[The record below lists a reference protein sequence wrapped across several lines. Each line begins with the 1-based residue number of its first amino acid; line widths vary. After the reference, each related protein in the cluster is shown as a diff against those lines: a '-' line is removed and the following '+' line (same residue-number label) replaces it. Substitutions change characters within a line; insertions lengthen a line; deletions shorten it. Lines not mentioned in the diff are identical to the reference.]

1 MHSTSVLISS
11 LFKSLWRGY
20 TCRLLNDHSPPSTP
34 RLRHFVEGM
43 AEPSWKG
50 FFLSAFDYKTE
61 KYVIAK
67 NKKVGVLYRVVQ
79 LAIIGYI
86 IGWVFLTKKGYQETE
101 ESVQSS
107 VITKLKGV
115 SLTNTTDTELHLWG
129 PEDYVIP
136 PQGETVFFIIT
147 NFIETPNQRL
157 GYCAE
162 SFRVPDG
169 LCRENAD
176 CAEGESVIAGHGVKS
191 GRCLKKD
198 RNSTG
203 TCEIYGWCPIE
214 RNRQPQEP
222 LLRKAENFTIYIKN
236 FIRFPR
242 FGFSKSNVLD
252 TANDTYLKRCSY
264 DKITQ
269 PYCPIFRLG
278 DLVSWSGHE
287 FQDMALMGGSIGI
300 LIEWNCDLDKGYS
313 RCNPHYSFTR
323 LDVKSSASS
332 ITSGYNFRYARYYKS
347 GAGQSYRTLY
357 KVYGI
362 RFDIMVH
369 GKAGKF
375 NIIPTIINIGSGL
388 ALMGAGAFF
397 CDLVLLY
404 MMKKSTFYRES
415 KFESAKFLCVGF
427 LCLSKGTALAIKRE
441 RGRQRTGCTGNRS
454 WSGGS

>member
-1 MHSTSVLISS
+1 
-11 LFKSLWRGY
+11 
-20 TCRLLNDHSPPSTP
+20 
-34 RLRHFVEGM
+34 M
-43 AEPSWKG
+43 AETNWKG

-61 KYVIAK
+61 KYLIAK
-67 NKKVGVLYRVVQ
+67 NKKVGVLYRFLQ
-79 LAIIGYI
+79 LSIIGYI

-101 ESVQSS
+101 ESIQSS

-115 SLTNTTDTELHLWG
+115 SLTNTTDTGLHLWG

-136 PQGETVFFIIT
+136 PQGEAVFFIVT

-169 LCRENAD
+169 LCRKNAD
-176 CAEGESVIAGHGVKS
+176 CPEGESVIAGHGIKS
-191 GRCLKKD
+191 GQCLKKD

-214 RNRQPQEP
+214 RNRRPQQP

-242 FGFSKSNVLD
+242 LGFSKSNVLE
-252 TANDTYLKRCSY
+252 TANDTYLKKCSY
-264 DKITQ
+264 DKIRK

-278 DLVSWSGHE
+278 DLVSWSGHD

-300 LIEWNCDLDKGYS
+300 LIEWNCDLDKGYAK
-313 RCNPHYSFTR
+313 CNPHYSFTR

-332 ITSGYNFRYARYYKS
+332 ITSGYNFRYARNYKNE
-347 GAGQSYRTLY
+347 AGHSYRTLY

-404 MMKKSTFYRES
+404 MMKKSTFYRKR
-415 KFESAKFLCVGF
+415 KFESAKHSTSPKNGEGKTDDRVQRKPVQILERRQ
-427 LCLSKGTALAIKRE
+427 LTDLSPET
-441 RGRQRTGCTGNRS
+441 
-454 WSGGS
+454 

>member
-1 MHSTSVLISS
+1 
-11 LFKSLWRGY
+11 
-20 TCRLLNDHSPPSTP
+20 
-34 RLRHFVEGM
+34 M
-43 AEPSWKG
+43 AETSWKG
-50 FFLSAFDYKTE
+50 FFLSVFDYKTE

-86 IGWVFLTKKGYQETE
+86 IGWVFLKKKGYQDTE
-101 ESVQSS
+101 ESIQTS

-115 SLTNTTDTELHLWG
+115 SLTNTSDTGVHLWG

-162 SFRVPDG
+162 SFKVPDG

-176 CAEGESVIAGHGVKS
+176 CLEGDSVIAGHGVKS

-203 TCEIYGWCPIE
+203 TCEIYAWCPIE
-214 RNRQPQEP
+214 RNRRPEQP
-222 LLRKAENFTIYIKN
+222 LLRKAENFTVYIKN

-242 FGFSKSNVLD
+242 FGFSKSNVLE
-252 TANDTYLKRCSY
+252 TTNDTYFKRCSY
-264 DKITQ
+264 HKSRE

-278 DLVSWSGHE
+278 DLVSWSGHD
-287 FQDMALMGGSIGI
+287 FQEMALMGGSIGI

-313 RCNPHYSFTR
+313 ECNPHYSFAR

-332 ITSGYNFRYARYYKS
+332 ITSGYNFRYTRYYKDE
-347 GAGQSYRTLY
+347 AGNSYRTLY
-357 KVYGI
+357 KVFGI

-404 MMKKSTFYRES
+404 MMKKSTFYRER
-415 KFESAKFLCVGF
+415 KFECAKNSTKRKGEENTMTEDRGHRKQILERRQ
-427 LCLSKGTALAIKRE
+427 LTDLSPEA
-441 RGRQRTGCTGNRS
+441 
-454 WSGGS
+454 

>member
-214 RNRQPQEP
+214 RNRQPQ
-222 LLRKAENFTIYIKN
+222 
-236 FIRFPR
+236 
-242 FGFSKSNVLD
+242 SNVLD

>member
-1 MHSTSVLISS
+1 
-11 LFKSLWRGY
+11 
-20 TCRLLNDHSPPSTP
+20 
-34 RLRHFVEGM
+34 M
-43 AEPSWKG
+43 AASGCKG

-79 LAIIGYI
+79 LAIIGYL

-101 ESVQSS
+101 ESIQSS

-115 SLTNTTDTELHLWG
+115 TLTNTTETGLHLWG

-136 PQGETVFFIIT
+136 PQGETVFFVIT
-147 NFIETPNQRL
+147 NFIETPNQKL

-162 SFRVPDG
+162 SFRVLDG
-169 LCRENAD
+169 LCRENSD
-176 CAEGESVIAGHGVKS
+176 CTEGETVVAGHGIKS

-214 RNRQPQEP
+214 RHRKPKEP
-222 LLRKAENFTIYIKN
+222 LLAKAENFTIYIKN

-242 FGFSKSNVLD
+242 FGFSKSSVLD
-252 TANDTYLKRCSY
+252 TSDDTYLKKCMY
-264 DKITQ
+264 DKVHQ

-278 DLVSWSGHE
+278 DLVRWAGHS

-313 RCNPHYSFTR
+313 KCNPHYSFTR

-332 ITSGYNFRYARYYKS
+332 ITSGYNFRYARYYKNAV
-347 GAGQSYRTLY
+347 GESYRTLF

-388 ALMGAGAFF
+388 AVMGAGAFF

-404 MMKKSTFYRES
+404 MMKKSTFYRER
-415 KFESAKFLCVGF
+415 KFESAKNDTRKTNGEGNVLPEVKGHRKKV
-427 LCLSKGTALAIKRE
+427 LERRQLTDLSPET
-441 RGRQRTGCTGNRS
+441 
-454 WSGGS
+454 